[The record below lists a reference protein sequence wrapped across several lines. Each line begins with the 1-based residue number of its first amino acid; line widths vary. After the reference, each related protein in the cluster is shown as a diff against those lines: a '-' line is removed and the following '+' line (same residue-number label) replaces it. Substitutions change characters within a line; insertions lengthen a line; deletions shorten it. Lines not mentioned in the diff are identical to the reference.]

1 MPPVPLYCMNFL
13 IREEHDTNMKYP
25 KQGLFIC
32 LGDKP
37 VQIQQNK
44 ISAKSAIKI
53 LISDV
58 LQEGFQ
64 FILETF
70 CICWGQTQCS
80 NNHR

>member
-1 MPPVPLYCMNFL
+1 MNFL
-13 IREEHDTNMKYP
+13 IREEHDTNTKHP
-25 KQGLFIC
+25 KQGPFIR

-37 VQIQQNK
+37 VQTQQNK